1 MSAPEPTLIAS
12 MLMTSLALV
21 VVTGLVFVFVVL
33 RKRSIA
39 ASNSI
44 GLDASSTE
52 SGVSLK
58 SPLKRPTSWLA
69 IRQRD
74 SKAVQSALT
83 LHNLKPCPCREGLTV
98 GNEQKLFVSP
108 PIQGW
113 ILVVGPALPDPGEDV
128 DVFFRF
134 LLELSRKLGHVQYFK
149 SDLVLNH
156 HAWAKMD
163 SGRVIRGYAW
173 AGQTLWNQG
182 ERTPE
187 EAILRLKDY
196 AYAEG
201 AEPASFWGSSPIA
214 ANAEKVHSLAAKWS
228 IDPESID
235 DRFTENAIGVV
246 GEPVRL
252 V

>member
-1 MSAPEPTLIAS
+1 
-12 MLMTSLALV
+12 MLLSLLSLV
-21 VVTGLVFVFVVL
+21 VLLGLASVFIVLHKRASDAAKSAHTG
-33 RKRSIA
+33 
-39 ASNSI
+39 
-44 GLDASSTE
+44 ASSTE
-52 SGVSLK
+52 STVSLK
-58 SPLKRPTSWLA
+58 SSLKRPTCWLA

-74 SKAVQSALT
+74 IKAVQSALT
-83 LHNLKPCPCREGLTV
+83 LHNLKPCPCREGLIV

-113 ILVVGPALPDPGEDV
+113 ILVVGSALPDPVEDV
-128 DVFFRF
+128 DVCFRF

-149 SDLVLNH
+149 SNLVLNH
-156 HAWAKMD
+156 HAWAKME

-173 AGQTLWNQG
+173 AGHTLWNQG
-182 ERTPE
+182 ECTPA
-187 EAILRLKDY
+187 EAQLRLKSYNYGEAADH
-196 AYAEG
+196 G
-201 AEPASFWGSSPIA
+201 SFWSSSPSA
-214 ANAEKVHSLAAKWS
+214 ANAEKVHSLAAEWS